1 MLDTHTFSQGIGL
14 LVILYLVGLLV
25 IAHRLKT
32 AHNPVWVGLG
42 SPSLLHWSIS
52 NSFQLGA
59 FVFLRKGYRRLDD
72 PTLELMVWS
81 ERGILLLTVAAILFW
96 KIHYR

>member
-1 MLDTHTFSQGIGL
+1 MPDAHTFSQGIGL
-14 LVILYLVGLLV
+14 LVILYLAGLLV

-59 FVFLRKGYRRLDD
+59 FVFVRSAYRRLADR
-72 PTLELMVWS
+72 TLGCMVWT
-81 ERGILLLTVAAILFW
+81 ERSLFLLTVAAIAFW
-96 KIHYR
+96 KFHYR